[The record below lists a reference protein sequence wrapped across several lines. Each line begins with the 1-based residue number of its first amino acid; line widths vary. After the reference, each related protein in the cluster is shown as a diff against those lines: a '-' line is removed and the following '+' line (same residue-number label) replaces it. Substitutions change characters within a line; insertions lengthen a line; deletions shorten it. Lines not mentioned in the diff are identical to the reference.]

1 MSSAARR
8 DCGADRGPTILSP
21 PVFDRACHNPR
32 NMISN
37 GRSKRW
43 LAAVLLASLPTLLLA
58 SRLSAEQS
66 APRPFRVEEA
76 TIADVHRAIQDGSTT
91 CRAIVQTYIE
101 RARAYNG
108 TCTQLVTRDGGSI
121 APGPGAVRAGS
132 PVTFPASTTAIGS
145 VLPKFE
151 EYAGAPI
158 DFGRMDA
165 TRSDPAVSQQYG
177 MVVGL
182 RNAGQ
187 INALSTLNVRGERS
201 ISCKAQCD
209 APPGAGP
216 LSASCP
222 QACETFRRQPDALE
236 RAAAL
241 DAQYGRHPDLK
252 ALPMYCVAFS
262 FKDVYDTADMRSTG
276 GGDVNYAID
285 APPRVP
291 TIVAALRA
299 HTAIIYAKANLAEY
313 NAGSGDPG
321 GAAKVAAREYGAG
334 ARSTWGGT
342 ACNPY
347 DTARETGG
355 AAPRAGRRP

>member
-1 MSSAARR
+1 
-8 DCGADRGPTILSP
+8 
-21 PVFDRACHNPR
+21 
-32 NMISN
+32 MISN

-43 LAAVLLASLPTLLLA
+43 LAAVLLASLPTLLLS
-58 SRLSAEQS
+58 SRLTAEQF
-66 APRPFRVEEA
+66 APRAFRVEEA

-145 VLPKFE
+145 VLPKLE
-151 EYAGAPI
+151 EYAGPPI

-165 TRSDPAVSQQYG
+165 TSSDPAVSQQYG

-201 ISCKAQCD
+201 VSCKAQCD

-216 LSASCP
+216 LPASCP
-222 QACETFRRQPDALE
+222 MACEAFRKQPDALE

-276 GGDVNYAID
+276 GGDVSPRASTALVRA
-285 APPRVP
+285 AP
-291 TIVAALRA
+291 
-299 HTAIIYAKANLAEY
+299 
-313 NAGSGDPG
+313 
-321 GAAKVAAREYGAG
+321 
-334 ARSTWGGT
+334 
-342 ACNPY
+342 
-347 DTARETGG
+347 G
-355 AAPRAGRRP
+355 AAPPATLTTRRARPAGRAPDRRHPWRRIWSSARSARRPVARAASPRGATTSSRSSRRRG